1 MSSRKRQIAIGSI
14 MSYISI
20 GLNILAGL
28 LYTPW
33 MIRQIG
39 ESQYGIYT
47 LANSLITLFL
57 IDFGLSAATARFMSK
72 YHAEGDEQK
81 ANGFLGV
88 IYKLY
93 LIIDAVIFTT
103 LLVIYFLLDKIYVQ
117 LTPEEITQFKIVY
130 IIAGSFSIFNF
141 PFVTLNGIL
150 TAYEKFI
157 QQKLGDIIYRVLLVG
172 MMCAALFLGYGLY
185 ALVAV
190 HAIVGLIMIAYKLI
204 IIKTLTPVKVNFKHR
219 DKTLFKDI
227 FKFSIWVTVS
237 TFAARL
243 IFNISPTILGVVAG
257 SGSSAIAVFGV
268 VATIESYA
276 YIVTT
281 AINGMFMPKISVIYA
296 NPDPEKNIMP
306 LMINV
311 GRFQF
316 ALNALIVIGFAL
328 IGKPFINLWV
338 GEGYSLAYYGILL
351 VLMPGLFFNS
361 LQIVNTAMMVTNNT
375 RLQGLINLL
384 TGVINVCVSFVL
396 SYFYGMI
403 GACVSICFAY
413 TVRFV
418 ILHIVGQTK
427 MKLDIKLFIK
437 KCYLKMAVPA
447 ICTFVVG
454 FAVNFFWKNNDII
467 ALAAKS
473 GIIFLCF
480 LAFNLVLGLTKG
492 ERSKIFVVIG
502 NKLRKKPKSV

>member
-1 MSSRKRQIAIGSI
+1 MSSRKKQIAIGSI

-33 MIRQIG
+33 MIRSIG
-39 ESQYGIYT
+39 QSQYGLFT

-57 IDFGLSAATARFMSK
+57 IDFGLSAATARFVSK
-72 YHAEGDEQK
+72 YHAEGNEEK
-81 ANGFLGV
+81 VNKFLGV

-93 LIIDAVIFTT
+93 LIIDALIFTT

-130 IIAGSFSIFNF
+130 IIAGCFSIINF

-157 QQKLGDIIYRVLLVG
+157 QLKLGDMIYRVLLVG
-172 MMCAALFLGYGLY
+172 MMCVALLLGYGLY

-190 HAIVGLIMIAYKLI
+190 NAIVGLAVIGYKLI
-204 IIKTLTPVKVNFKHR
+204 VIRSSTPVKVNFKYR

-227 FKFSIWVTVS
+227 FKFSIWVTVTAIAS
-237 TFAARL
+237 RL
-243 IFNISPTILGVVAG
+243 IFNITPTILGIVAD
-257 SGSSAIAVFGV
+257 SGTEAIAVFGIV
-268 VATIESYA
+268 TTIEAYA
-276 YIVTT
+276 YTITT
-281 AINGMFMPKISVIYA
+281 AINGMFMPKISVIYTKP
-296 NPDPEKNIMP
+296 NPEENIMP

-328 IGKPFINLWV
+328 VGKPFINIWV
-338 GEGYSLAYYGILL
+338 GKNYELAYYGIIL
-351 VLMPGLFFNS
+351 VLAPGLFFNS

-375 RLQGLINLL
+375 KLQALINLL
-384 TGVINVCVSFVL
+384 TGVVNVSVSFVL
-396 SYFYGMI
+396 SYFYGII

-418 ILHIVGQTK
+418 IFHIVGQTK
-427 MKLDIKLFIK
+427 MHFNIKLFIR
-437 KCYLKMAVPA
+437 KCYLKMALPA
-447 ICTFVVG
+447 ICTLVIGLLINLIWQQNGLLELIVKSIIILIVFVT
-454 FAVNFFWKNNDII
+454 
-467 ALAAKS
+467 
-473 GIIFLCF
+473 
-480 LAFNLVLGLTKG
+480 FNLVLGVNKS
-492 ERSKIFVVIG
+492 ERKHVFSV
-502 NKLRKKPKSV
+502 LRKR